1 VFFEERP
8 ELTGAVAAQLFTIWT
23 VTTILG
29 AEEAGR
35 GTGTGEALSE
45 ENQLT
50 AGELMQII
58 DIEDDPEG

>member
-1 VFFEERP
+1 MFFGERP

-35 GTGTGEALSE
+35 GTGEALSE